1 MIEPEYTKPFREANY
16 RQLQQYV
23 RNCLNEAE
31 VLRHG
36 RTFPEPASLE
46 RLRGE
51 FLKDIGYPPP
61 FRPTDRAVQT
71 ETLLAE
77 EDGLKF
83 YRLTLPVA
91 EGLDCYG
98 ILVKPDTP
106 GPHPLCVLL
115 HGASGCPEMITGLHL
130 TANYYDAGKVLAKQG
145 WMVYAPMTLFRP
157 YLDGEQSGI
166 PGDARLRMDR
176 LLRSLDTSLVA
187 VEMWKILRSLDVLL
201 QRPDVL
207 PGRAGIAGL
216 SFGGFYTLL
225 CAAADK
231 RFDPVYASCI
241 FADQFP
247 LFQERADLSLSE
259 FIWPGSALRCSF
271 AELAA
276 LSCPRRLILES
287 GVSDALFPIDNVR
300 AEVER
305 VRQIYETLESSGKFH
320 YVEHDGQH
328 EFGLGEAL
336 RSFRWKENE

>member
-1 MIEPEYTKPFREANY
+1 MIEPEYTKAFREANY
-16 RQLQQYV
+16 RQLQQFIQD
-23 RNCLNEAE
+23 CLNEAE
-31 VLRHG
+31 ALRHG
-36 RTFPEPASLE
+36 RTFPELASLE
-46 RLRGE
+46 QLRGNL
-51 FLKDIGYPPP
+51 LKDIGYPPP
-61 FRPTDRAVQT
+61 VQKEENRLPS
-71 ETLLAE
+71 ETLLLE
-77 EDGLKF
+77 EDGLRF
-83 YRLTLPVA
+83 YRLTIHVGK
-91 EGLDCYG
+91 GLECYG
-98 ILVKPDTP
+98 ILVKPEQDE
-106 GPHPLCVLL
+106 PHPLCMLL

-145 WMVYAPMTLFRP
+145 WMVYAPMTVFHP
-157 YLDGEQSGI
+157 YLDGEQSCI
-166 PGDARLRMDR
+166 PNDARLRMDR

-287 GVSDALFPIDNVR
+287 GVGDALFPIENVR
-300 AEVER
+300 AEASR
-305 VRQIYETLESSGKFH
+305 VRQIYETLGSGGKFH

-328 EFGLGEAL
+328 EFGLDEAL
-336 RSFRWKENE
+336 RSFKWKENE

>member
-1 MIEPEYTKPFREANY
+1 MIEHDYTKAFREANY
-16 RQLQQYV
+16 RQLQQFIQ
-23 RNCLNEAE
+23 NCLRAAE
-31 VLRHG
+31 DLRRG
-36 RTFPEPASLE
+36 RSFSEPESLE
-46 RLRGE
+46 QMRDS

-61 FRPTDRAVQT
+61 VQEEENHLPS
-71 ETLLAE
+71 ETLLLE
-77 EDGLKF
+77 EDGLRF
-83 YRLTLPVA
+83 YRLTIHVGR
-91 EGLDCYG
+91 GLDCYG
-98 ILVKPDTP
+98 ILVKPETD
-106 GPHPLCVLL
+106 GPHPLCMLL

-176 LLRSLDTSLVA
+176 LLHSLDTSLVA
-187 VEMWKILRSLDVLL
+187 VEMWKIIRSLDVLL
-201 QRPDVL
+201 QRHDVI
-207 PGRAGIAGL
+207 PGRAGVAGL

-287 GVSDALFPIDNVR
+287 GVGDALFPIDNVR

-328 EFGLGEAL
+328 EFGLDEAL
-336 RSFRWKENE
+336 CSFKWKENE